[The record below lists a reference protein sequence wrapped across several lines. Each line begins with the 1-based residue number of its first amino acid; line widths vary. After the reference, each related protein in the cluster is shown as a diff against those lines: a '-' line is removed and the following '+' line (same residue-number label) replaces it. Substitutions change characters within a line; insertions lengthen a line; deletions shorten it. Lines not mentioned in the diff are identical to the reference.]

1 MDGVKIESWLN
12 IKSGREIRWEN
23 WAPPSSSPLFLGHP
37 RANPPRLPLRGDSCI
52 CFGEMGRATAP
63 IVARK
68 PWLGGARPGLA
79 KQPVEGS
86 GVGAC
91 GMIVGE
97 VGLLPVTHRSRCIEP
112 GRRAGV
118 RRHRP
123 SSECPG
129 ARWVGDGL
137 EIAAVKTDILV
148 SAIPLN
154 DRL

>member
-37 RANPPRLPLRGDSCI
+37 RANPPRLPLRGGSCI

-63 IVARK
+63 IVPQK

-86 GVGAC
+86 GVGAH
-91 GMIVGE
+91 GMIVGKLGCSQSPIAPAASSRGE
-97 VGLLPVTHRSRCIEP
+97 GLGSA
-112 GRRAGV
+112 AGV
-118 RRHRP
+118 P
-123 SSECPG
+123 PAS
-129 ARWVGDGL
+129 ARALVGWVMGW
-137 EIAAVKTDILV
+137 K
-148 SAIPLN
+148 SQP
-154 DRL
+154 